1 MNGKLFIWA
10 SIILIGCGELFCTR
24 AANVVVVNAIAQA
37 KSYDGT
43 TAATVNFSGAILVG
57 VSNAD
62 LGNVTLVTNG
72 YLATFDDQYVD
83 SGKTVTV
90 SGLTLAGSAAGNYTL
105 TQPVLYADINPLP
118 LTITATG
125 VNKTYNGNTN
135 ASVTL
140 SNNHL
145 AGDSVTAYYTTAGFA
160 DKNIGTNKVVT
171 VYSLIIAGA
180 DADSYTLTNSTVAT
194 TANISSKVLHVAAT
208 GVNKPYD
215 GTTAA
220 TVMLTDNHVIG
231 DSITDTY
238 TNAVFSSPYVGSGIT
253 ISVSGIA
260 VGGTD
265 AVNYSLAANTATAQA
280 NITTRTLNVTAT
292 GQNKTYDGT
301 TNATATLSDDRISGD
316 DITVTFNSAGFA
328 GKNAG
333 TNETVSVNGIVLTG
347 PDSDSYTLATNVV
360 ATTANI
366 SSRTLTVVASGVNKT
381 YDGTTN
387 ATVTLSDNRIAGDN
401 LTNNYSAAGFSD
413 KNVGNGKTVTVT
425 GLWLTGSDA
434 INYSPGNTTA
444 TTPANITGRTLI
456 VTATGVN
463 KTYDGTTNATVNLS
477 DNRISGDVFTD
488 TYGSAAF
495 SSSAVG
501 PGITVNLT
509 GIQITGTDSQ
519 NYNLSNTSATAT
531 ANITGRALSV
541 AATGVDKIYDATTT
555 ASVTLSDNR
564 LSGDSLTVNYG
575 GVNFISKT
583 VGSGKSITVSNL
595 TLSGTSA
602 GNYYLAATNITATA
616 NITVRPLAVTAT
628 GVNKTYDGTTAT
640 TATLADNRLVGD
652 VFTDTYGSAAF
663 SSSAVGNGKT
673 ITVTGIYVAGTDA
686 GNYSLTNTTA
696 TTTANILAAVSG
708 LAFNS
713 SVNPAG
719 YLGNVTFT
727 ATLPSDATGTVTLFT
742 NGVSFAS
749 GAPGSG
755 AFAAS
760 LASLPRA
767 TNLVTA
773 IYSGDA
779 NYAAA
784 TNSLSEIITNHPPQT
799 GYFTFSVT
807 NGISLKVS
815 LSSLLTATV
824 DPDGDAVSLVNVSS
838 TSTNGMPIATNSTL
852 LLFRNT
858 NYVNDS
864 FSYVVKDNYG
874 GFATGQ
880 VYVAS
885 VIAPFTGQNTT
896 LFTGGSSNLLTF
908 HGIPDYSYVVQRSV
922 NLLTWKSIST
932 NTAGNTGAIN
942 YMDTFADL
950 SGPPSSAF
958 YRLLWQP
965 N

>member
-1 MNGKLFIWA
+1 M
-10 SIILIGCGELFCTR
+10 S
-24 AANVVVVNAIAQA
+24 
-37 KSYDGT
+37 
-43 TAATVNFSGAILVG
+43 
-57 VSNAD
+57 
-62 LGNVTLVTNG
+62 
-72 YLATFDDQYVD
+72 LATA
-83 SGKTVTV
+83 SP
-90 SGLTLAGSAAGNYTL
+90 TLIPT
-105 TQPVLYADINPLP
+105 P
-118 LTITATG
+118 
-125 VNKTYNGNTN
+125 
-135 ASVTL
+135 
-140 SNNHL
+140 
-145 AGDSVTAYYTTAGFA
+145 F
-160 DKNIGTNKVVT
+160 
-171 VYSLIIAGA
+171 
-180 DADSYTLTNSTVAT
+180 
-194 TANISSKVLHVAAT
+194 
-208 GVNKPYD
+208 
-215 GTTAA
+215 
-220 TVMLTDNHVIG
+220 
-231 DSITDTY
+231 
-238 TNAVFSSPYVGSGIT
+238 FSSPFVGSGIT
-253 ISVSGIA
+253 ISVSGIT
-260 VGGTD
+260 VGGMD
-265 AVNYSLAANTATAQA
+265 APNYSLAANTATAQA

-301 TNATATLSDDRISGD
+301 TNATVTLSDNRISGD

-328 GKNAG
+328 SKNAG

-360 ATTANI
+360 TTTANI
-366 SSRTLTVVASGVNKT
+366 SSRTLTVVASGVNKI

-425 GLWLTGSDA
+425 GIWLSGNDA

-444 TTPANITGRTLI
+444 TTPANITALTLT
-456 VTATGVN
+456 VTAVGVN
-463 KTYDGTTNATVNLS
+463 KTYDGTTNATATLS

-488 TYGSAAF
+488 TYGSAAY

-501 PGITVNLT
+501 NGITVNVT

-519 NYNLSNTSATAT
+519 NYNLSNTTAT
-531 ANITGRALSV
+531 TIANITGRALSV

-564 LSGDSLTVNYG
+564 LSGDSLTINYG
-575 GVNFISKT
+575 SVNFVNKT
-583 VGSGKSITVSNL
+583 AGSGKSITVSNL
-595 TLSGTSA
+595 TLTGTSA

-616 NITVRPLAVTAT
+616 NITFRSLAVTAT
-628 GVNKTYDGTTAT
+628 GVNKTYDGTTTAT
-640 TATLADNRLVGD
+640 VTLADNRIVGD

-673 ITVTGIYVAGTDA
+673 VTVTGIYIAGTDA
-686 GNYSLTNTTA
+686 GNYSLTNTTT

-708 LAFNS
+708 LAFNA

-727 ATLPSDATGTVTLFT
+727 ASLPSDATGTVTLFT

-779 NYAAA
+779 NYSAA

-799 GYFTFSVT
+799 GYFSFSVT
-807 NGISLKVS
+807 NGISLKVP

-824 DPDGDAVSLVNVSS
+824 DPDGDTVSLVNVST

-864 FSYVVKDNYG
+864 FSYVVTDHYG
-874 GFATGQ
+874 GYATGQ

-885 VIAPFTGQNTT
+885 VIAPFTGQNTS

-908 HGIPDYSYVVQRSV
+908 HGIPDYNYVVQRSV

-932 NTAGNTGAIN
+932 NTAGYNGAIN
-942 YMDTFADL
+942 YVDTFADL

-958 YRLLWQP
+958 YRLLWEP
-965 N
+965 